1 MSDDLVAKWNIELPD
16 GKYKIEFEHGTTS
29 GRRVIRV
36 NDKEIFRQNWMFKLV
51 GNELFSIGRH
61 RCVIHI
67 NSTSG
72 FAYDYTLEVDGRSFE
87 KFTENQSKVL
97 QSWVFSTGDQQNRI
111 ALEKNTMD
119 IWVNGQK
126 IDIEV
131 RFGVVFIKRNIISF
145 NAFQIILA

>member
-1 MSDDLVAKWNIELPD
+1 MSEDLVAKWNIELPD

-36 NDKEIFRQNWMFKLV
+36 NDKEIYRQNWMFKLV
-51 GNELFSIGRH
+51 GNEMFSIGRH
-61 RCVIHI
+61 RCVIQI

-97 QSWVFSTGDQQNRI
+97 QSWVFSIGDHQNRI

-131 RFGVVFIKRNIISF
+131 GFSSILFLKINIF
-145 NAFQIILA
+145 V